1 MVFCVSDNFG
11 KSILLQQVH
20 FVGEAVGIVI
30 ADDEFTAKYAAG
42 LVEVLYEE
50 NPQYDYIPLPSL
62 LALNNFLNLF
72 FLYYISPVYSIDDA
86 LAAESFFPNT
96 HTIKKGDVE
105 KVLNK
110 AAHAKG
116 TPLPF
121 VFCYFY

>member
-1 MVFCVSDNFG
+1 M
-11 KSILLQQVH
+11 
-20 FVGEAVGIVI
+20 GIVI

-50 NPQYDYIPLPSL
+50 NPQYDYSPPPPGLP
-62 LALNNFLNLF
+62 ALNNFLSV
-72 FLYYISPVYSIDDA
+72 YISPVYSIDDA

-110 AAHAKG
+110 ASHAKG
-116 TPLPF
+116 TPFPLCF
-121 VFCYFY
+121 LFLLGN